1 MNAKIEDLELDS
13 RVLPSEVGPL
23 LDQTQSKLIQALT
36 RQTNQNLLDQKN
48 GLNINNLQEGQSQ
61 HHRDY
66 ELNEQIKEELMAG
79 AFVTI
84 LMMMVAL

>member
-13 RVLPSEVGPL
+13 RVLPFDVLPL

>member
-1 MNAKIEDLELDS
+1 M
-13 RVLPSEVGPL
+13 
-23 LDQTQSKLIQALT
+23 
-36 RQTNQNLLDQKN
+36 
-48 GLNINNLQEGQSQ
+48 LQEGQSQ

-84 LMMMVAL
+84 LMMMVALWSTCVSLFCRSSNSMYDMIVIYHHKDGVLLFKCLLDGIVYYI